1 MITEKHHSPLIH
13 KKLRSIF
20 EANDLS
26 VLPDYFNTLS
36 NSNFRMAGYVL
47 GEWILPE
54 VSEDCYWSAF
64 YVLLRYNSKAFLVT
78 MLKAAVLRLQSGC
91 FSLSHPGFIV
101 VSNYLNTN
109 CLYIDKQKLMINLV
123 PVLKD
128 VEEIDYLFKRLKVD
142 DPRIKLDFLLRG
154 INIPCYFLLFQT
166 LKQLE
171 HDKELLARCCYFL
184 MKKGDTLSFNLASIM
199 KLYFDLYSVKG
210 TFSLRMNPYEL
221 GRIDF
226 SYEAFSKLITSI

>member
-1 MITEKHHSPLIH
+1 MVTEKHYSPLIH
-13 KKLRSIF
+13 KKLISIF

-26 VLPDYFNTLS
+26 LLPDYFNTLS
-36 NSNFRMAGYVL
+36 NSNFRTAGYVL
-47 GEWILPE
+47 GEQILPQ
-54 VSEDCYWSAF
+54 VSEDCYWNAF

-78 MLKAAVLRLQSGC
+78 MLKAAVLRLQDGC
-91 FSLSHPGFIV
+91 FSLLHPGFVV

-109 CLYIDKQKLMINLV
+109 KLDIDKTKLMIHLV
-123 PVLKD
+123 PVLGE
-128 VEEIDYLFKRLKVD
+128 VEKMDYLFKRLQVD

-154 INIPCYFLLFQT
+154 TNIPCYFLLFQT

-171 HDKELLARCCYFL
+171 HDKELLVRCCYFL

-210 TFSLRMNPYEL
+210 IFSLRINPYEL
-221 GRIDF
+221 GRIDCSF
-226 SYEAFSKLITSI
+226 EAFSKLITSI